1 MPTISLP
8 LHCFLQTTSC
18 SHSSEHRRR
27 VTRLAL
33 RANPPLNSPRPPSWP
48 ALWSGR
54 LNQISWSIQLPTRP
68 DAATTAASPSHA
80 CLGLQENQYSPFLC
94 RRGGPP
100 LLSPVLLLIPPLP
113 FQATSLQTT
122 LWLPPYKSSMH
133 AFIPITSCNTCRN
146 PGHTA
151 PYAPQCR
158 SSLRRPGLLSCPF
171 LSQPLTSKAARC
183 IFSTTCKYAITLT
196 KSNNC
201 NFSWSFLQQLQ
212 KLEMGAMTNHHLSWK
227 ISDFAVCSFHFEP
240 RYSLQSRRDIS
251 KTAITELYMTSVITV
266 SCTVRRC

>member
-1 MPTISLP
+1 MTSSVVWQTKPNVVIHPAPDQARCSHYSCFPQPRLPGAAREPIQPLP
-8 LHCFLQTTSC
+8 LPKRRTNSSLSRSPAHTSSAFP
-18 SHSSEHRRR
+18 SHFS
-27 VTRLAL
+27 AD
-33 RANPPLNSPRPPSWP
+33 NS
-48 ALWSGR
+48 L
-54 LNQISWSIQLPTRP
+54 
-68 DAATTAASPSHA
+68 ATT
-80 CLGLQENQYSPFLC
+80 LQIIDARLHTY
-94 RRGGPP
+94 
-100 LLSPVLLLIPPLP
+100 
-113 FQATSLQTT
+113 
-122 LWLPPYKSSMH
+122 
-133 AFIPITSCNTCRN
+133 ITSCNTCRN

-151 PYAPQCR
+151 PSAPQCR

-183 IFSTTCKYAITLT
+183 IFSTTCKYAITLK

-212 KLEMGAMTNHHLSWK
+212 KLEMGAKTNHHLSWK

-240 RYSLQSRRDIS
+240 RYSLQSRKDIS